1 MDIGD
6 GSETLK
12 RKYTR
17 QEARSTGCLSWGLFL
32 KGPLFRPFFWRG
44 NFAAFYCWFLH
55 RDEGCCWPQIS
66 PFFSFPD
73 ALLEVFTWTIFNL
86 STAPSCSSL
95 FISGK
100 HLKQSL
106 RSGSPAPSC
115 AFVDLPVK
123 MLSAY
128 YCWRPVYDGYECLQ
142 LLEQNGGFGNSAA
155 QPPMQIQNLHNN
167 AGNVC
172 FQTVCF
178 LVLETFCMRCSLR
191 GSNWILIYVILSFF
205 FCLESKLP
213 TTLLNFVIISKLPWT
228 LLVLVLLCYDSWNIK
243 LSLYLY
249 FFCQRFVKLQID
261 THYIVQ
267 SRCAAR

>member
-1 MDIGD
+1 MQSEGRFSLIWLELRRGFPVGYKEGIILLLLLFLLSVFSVPFCCTDICRAEGT
-6 GSETLK
+6 ERWTLEMEVKRWK

-17 QEARSTGCLSWGLFL
+17 QEARSMGCLSWGLFS
-32 KGPLFRPFFWRG
+32 KGPLFRLFFWRG

-66 PFFSFPD
+66 PFFFFPD
-73 ALLEVFTWTIFNL
+73 ALLEVFMWTIFNL

-100 HLKQSL
+100 HLRQSL

-172 FQTVCF
+172 FQTV
-178 LVLETFCMRCSLR
+178 
-191 GSNWILIYVILSFF
+191 FF
-205 FCLESKLP
+205 WF
-213 TTLLNFVIISKLPWT
+213 
-228 LLVLVLLCYDSWNIK
+228 
-243 LSLYLY
+243 
-249 FFCQRFVKLQID
+249 
-261 THYIVQ
+261 
-267 SRCAAR
+267 